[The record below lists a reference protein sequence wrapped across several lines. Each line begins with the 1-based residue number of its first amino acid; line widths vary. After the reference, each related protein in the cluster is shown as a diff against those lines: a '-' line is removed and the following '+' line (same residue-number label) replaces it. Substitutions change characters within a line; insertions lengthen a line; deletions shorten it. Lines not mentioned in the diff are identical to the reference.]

1 MDTTKLWT
9 ETINR
14 FAEVNNQCL
23 ALKIYG
29 THNPSCSA
37 YRLQFYGLLR
47 RKFKS
52 TNRHFKGWCIVTDAI
67 ATLARCVSR
76 QRWNPSSLF
85 YHASGPIRFVLRLSQ
100 TLRCPCLVLCVSM
113 GHNTSIHTFGVL
125 SSNLQTVHANATGR
139 SRLYHGS
146 FLAPDVSHSIMVFH
160 TRLMFFSCLSTP
172 SLLIFPPICQLF
184 DCVAE
189 KCSNYGSF
197 MLLRQCR
204 WSGIYKTWQTTGIHD
219 WRLLKLHYLS
229 SFVT

>member
-1 MDTTKLWT
+1 VRWFPLSWRTKRTEPKRSLNYHVLSLNWRESIPDVCTKKWRNVRGLMDTTKLWT

-125 SSNLQTVHANATGR
+125 SSNLQTVPANATGR
-139 SRLYHGS
+139 
-146 FLAPDVSHSIMVFH
+146 
-160 TRLMFFSCLSTP
+160 
-172 SLLIFPPICQLF
+172 
-184 DCVAE
+184 
-189 KCSNYGSF
+189 
-197 MLLRQCR
+197 
-204 WSGIYKTWQTTGIHD
+204 
-219 WRLLKLHYLS
+219 
-229 SFVT
+229 